1 MSGRASISHQA
12 DQFELCFDS
21 LFAQGRS
28 LAFPCDAG
36 GHVDMDALSDA
47 ERQRYFYARTVVG
60 REFSKP
66 AVKRSGSHAEE
77 DAQRHSSE

>member
-1 MSGRASISHQA
+1 MSYQA
-12 DQFELCFDS
+12 GQFELCFDS
-21 LFAQGRS
+21 LLVQGRN

-36 GHVDMDALSDA
+36 GHVDMDALSDS

-66 AVKRSGSHAEE
+66 AVKRSGSHAEADTE
-77 DAQRHSSE
+77 WPSSD